1 LIAIF
6 SKHALEQV
14 VLRQIQLK
22 VVWQI
27 IQNPQQVIED
37 GNLAI
42 LQSIVEEDGQK
53 YLLRI
58 FVNLRKRPPMV
69 VTVYKTSKIEKYWQ

>member
-1 LIAIF
+1 LNPVF
-6 SKHALEQV
+6 SKHALEQLA
-14 VLRQIQLK
+14 LRQIQLN

-27 IQNPQQVIED
+27 IHNPQQVIED
-37 GNLAI
+37 ANLAI
-42 LQSIVEEDGQK
+42 LQSIVEEDGQR

-58 FVNLRKRPPMV
+58 FVNLRKQPPLV

>member
-1 LIAIF
+1 M
-6 SKHALEQV
+6 
-14 VLRQIQLK
+14 LRQIQLK

-27 IQNPQQVIED
+27 IQNPQQVIEN
-37 GNLAI
+37 GNLTI

-58 FVNLRKRPPMV
+58 FVNLRKEPPMV

>member
-1 LIAIF
+1 M
-6 SKHALEQV
+6 
-14 VLRQIQLK
+14 LRQIQLN

-37 GNLAI
+37 GNLTI

-58 FVNLRKRPPMV
+58 FVNLRKEPPMV

>member
-1 LIAIF
+1 M
-6 SKHALEQV
+6 
-14 VLRQIQLK
+14 LRQIQLN

-58 FVNLRKRPPMV
+58 FVNLRKEPPMV